1 MTLSYLIEFAD
12 ADTFVRAAQEIK
24 SAGHKPVD
32 AFTPFPVNELSEIFD
47 MEPSRIRWAM
57 LIGGLSLA
65 AIAYGLQWWS
75 AAYAYPLNVGGRPLN
90 SWPTFLL
97 VPFEVGMLAAALAG
111 LIAFFWQCS
120 LPRLYHP
127 LFDVAGFERA
137 SQDRFFL
144 LVREITGTQGRDL
157 HELSLASGAL
167 RVSEIKL

>member
-1 MTLSYLIEFAD
+1 MTFSYLVEFTD
-12 ADTFVRAAQEIK
+12 ADTLVRAARQIK
-24 SAGHKPVD
+24 TAGYKPVD
-32 AFTPFPVNELSEIFD
+32 AFTPFPIHELSEVLD
-47 MEPSRIRWAM
+47 MEPSCIRWTM

-65 AIAYGLQWWS
+65 AFAYGLQWWS
-75 AAYAYPLNVGGRPLN
+75 AAHAYPLNVGGRPLN

-167 RVSEIKL
+167 NVSEIKL